1 MTPEQ
6 ACALL
11 RTMIEIPSPSRGEQP
26 LAACL
31 AGEMERL
38 GYRSFVDGA
47 GNVVGERGDP
57 SAPLILMLGH
67 LDTVPDQ
74 IPVRQDGSRLYGRGA
89 VDAKGPL
96 AAMICAAA
104 QVSPGEARWVVI
116 GAVEEETP
124 GSRGAHYLLDRYRPD
139 AVLIG
144 EPSGWSNVAL
154 GYKGR
159 IGIHYEVRRPPTHT
173 AGPGEKATEV
183 AVAFWNQ
190 LRRHCDSFGG
200 ESLFYRPTATLE
212 RFAGDIEAARL
223 TISCRTPP
231 GFDAAAFERF
241 LAASQLDARLEIDER
256 MPAVLVD
263 RNEPTVR
270 ALTQGIRA
278 HGGQP
283 KFKLKTGT
291 SDMNTVSKQWCVPM
305 AAYGPG
311 DSQLDHTADEHVDL
325 DEYLRAIAVLRDALP
340 RLSAELRELR
350 ASAAPTDTE
359 AGAYTAYEEAEL
371 AKRLEALGYLE

>member
-1 MTPEQ
+1 VTSDQ

-11 RTMIEIPSPSRGEQP
+11 RTMIEIPSPSGGEQT

-57 SAPLILMLGH
+57 SAPMILLLGH

-74 IPVRQDGSRLYGRGA
+74 IPVRREGSRLYGRGA

-104 QVSPGEARWVVI
+104 QISPQDAHWVVI

-124 GSRGAHYLLDRYRPD
+124 GSRGAHYLLDRYLPA

-190 LRRHCDSFGG
+190 IVRHCESFGG
-200 ESLFYRPTATLE
+200 EGLFYRPTATLE
-212 RFAGDIEAARL
+212 RFTGDIEAAQL
-223 TISCRTPP
+223 KISCRTPP
-231 GFDAAAFERF
+231 GFDIEAFERF
-241 LAASQLDARLEIDER
+241 LAATRLDARLEIDER

-270 ALTQGIRA
+270 TLTQGIRA

-291 SDMNTVSKQWCVPM
+291 SDMNTISKQWRVPM

-325 DEYLRAIAVLRDALP
+325 DEYLQAIAVLRDALP
-340 RLSAELRELR
+340 RLSTELRELR
-350 ASAAPTDTE
+350 ARANPPAEEP
-359 AGAYTAYEEAEL
+359 GAYTADEEAEL
-371 AKRLEALGYLE
+371 ARRLEALGYLE